1 MDYSKAP
8 FEIKR
13 ILICNVVLVM
23 RLTHEVLKS
32 DEPSLQS
39 ISDNNLGR
47 DIILTLS
54 EDLPKRFGY
63 IYDSIYISTM
73 FNGQTCSFIVSIMSK
88 SSFPV
93 KDITYT
99 CEIKTPSESITLEEQ
114 TNENE
119 NYIVFITYLNYTKN
133 IEIIRKTDF
142 RRE

>member
-13 ILICNVVLVM
+13 IFINNIILVM

-32 DEPSLQS
+32 EEPSLQS

-63 IYDSIYISTM
+63 I
-73 FNGQTCSFIVSIMSK
+73 QC
-88 SSFPV
+88 
-93 KDITYT
+93 
-99 CEIKTPSESITLEEQ
+99 
-114 TNENE
+114 
-119 NYIVFITYLNYTKN
+119 
-133 IEIIRKTDF
+133 IIL
-142 RRE
+142 